1 MNVGLRLIVATVATK
16 ESTSFKRFINSV
28 RVNGM
33 SVKVL
38 GSKVNFVGF
47 GCKPLA
53 LRNELEHYKND
64 QRTVF
69 LFVDANDVLINAGT
83 DQILERFQKSGARI
97 LFSAEIYC
105 FPCDESLESM

>member
-1 MNVGLRLIVATVATK
+1 MNVGLRLIMATVATK
-16 ESTSFKRFINSV
+16 ESTSFKRFLHSV

-69 LFVDANDVLINAGT
+69 LFVDAYDVLINAGAE
-83 DQILERFQKSGARI
+83 QILQRFQKSGARV
-97 LFSAEIYC
+97 LFSAEINC
-105 FPCDESLESM
+105 LPDESLESL